1 MRAGCYATLIFAL
14 AYATP
19 GWAQSDFS
27 QVKIEPGD
35 RVHVTQP
42 SGVEVSGILTDITS
56 SELTLAG
63 HTFKVEPGL
72 KIDRAGDSI
81 WTGGTLI
88 GAAVGAVLGAALG
101 ECYRDKAECVFA
113 AASAYGG
120 LGALIDYFHEGR
132 TTVFRGRAAPGGAA
146 AHVVPLIT
154 RHKKGIAVA
163 FEF

>member
-1 MRAGCYATLIFAL
+1 MRAGFPATLIVAL
-14 AYATP
+14 VCATP

-35 RVHVTQP
+35 RVHVTHP

-56 SELTLAG
+56 SELNVAG
-63 HTFKVEPGL
+63 HLFKPIPGL

-88 GAAVGAVLGAALG
+88 GVAAGAVLGVALG
-101 ECYRDKAECVFA
+101 DCYRDRAECVVA

-120 LGALIDYFHEGR
+120 IGALIDYFHEGR

-154 RHKKGIAVA
+154 RHQKGLAVSFA
-163 FEF
+163 F